1 MKIGVLD
8 IQGSVEEHLE
18 ALKRLAARGKVARG
32 KVAGG
37 SGRKIEPVL
46 VKKAEDFG
54 GLDGLIIPGGE
65 STTISKL
72 IRLYG
77 LDREIV
83 ALAKR
88 GGKILGTCAG
98 AILLARK
105 TGDERVKPLGLIDI
119 DVDRNA
125 YGRQLDSFETRIEA
139 VLNGRHVSVPAVFIR
154 APIISRVGKG
164 CKVLAKYKDRPV
176 LVVENNVAVATFH
189 PEMNEDLS
197 VYGWFIFPPPPPPE
211 SQPLLR
217 QLLT

>member
-1 MKIGVLD
+1 MKIGILD
-8 IQGSVEEHLE
+8 IQGSVEEHFE
-18 ALKRLAARGKVARG
+18 ALKRMGGSARGGGGRIGKRVSSARG
-32 KVAGG
+32 GDSAW
-37 SGRKIEPVL
+37 IEPVL
-46 VKKAEDFG
+46 VKKAADFK

-72 IRLYG
+72 IRLYK

-98 AILLARK
+98 AILLARRISGE
-105 TGDERVKPLGLIDI
+105 TNGVEPLGLIDI

-139 VLNGRHVSVPAVFIR
+139 VLNGKRVEIPAVFIR

-164 CKVLAKYKDRPV
+164 CKILAECEGRPV
-176 LVVENNVAVATFH
+176 LVVENNIAVATFH
-189 PEMNEDLS
+189 PEIDEDLS
-197 VYGWFIFPPPPPPE
+197 VYGWFNFPLPAA
-211 SQPLLR
+211 
-217 QLLT
+217 